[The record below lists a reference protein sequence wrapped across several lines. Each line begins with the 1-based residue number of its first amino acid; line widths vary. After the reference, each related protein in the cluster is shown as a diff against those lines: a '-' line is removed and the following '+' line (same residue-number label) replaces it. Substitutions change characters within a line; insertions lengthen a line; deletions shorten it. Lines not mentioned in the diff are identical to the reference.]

1 MEGRGRGQS
10 KSTGLSESFGQII
23 QVIGLRVQYMATVH
37 RRNNPLDPELGQG
50 TADGFDG
57 GAEESV
63 AVTVSSQM
71 LHAIPKP
78 ESITLLMCS
87 QFAHM
92 ATSGLARDG
101 LIRLDSPGLSG
112 LARIGW
118 IGLD

>member
-1 MEGRGRGQS
+1 
-10 KSTGLSESFGQII
+10 
-23 QVIGLRVQYMATVH
+23 MATVH
-37 RRNNPLDPELGQG
+37 QRNNPLVPELGQG

-57 GAEESV
+57 EAEESV

-78 ESITLLMCS
+78 ESITHLMCS
-87 QFAHM
+87 QFTNL

-112 LARIGW
+112 LARIGG
-118 IGLD
+118 IGPD